1 MEQGHQNPLGGLSMD
16 IFKGIRKAERLLDY
30 AWKRHK
36 VLLSNLANADT
47 PGYRRRDV
55 EFKREVDFFKLKR
68 TDPRHIKP
76 ERERTFRVF
85 EVKKPLRGNDKN
97 NVSIEEEMAKLSQNR
112 IAYEVYMR
120 MVSGSI
126 EKLNSVIRSGRR

>member
-1 MEQGHQNPLGGLSMD
+1 MEQGYQNPVGGLSMD
-16 IFKGIRKAERLLDY
+16 LFKGIRKAERLLDY
-30 AWKRHK
+30 TWTRHK

-55 EFKREVDFFKLKR
+55 QFKREVEFFKLR
-68 TDPRHIKP
+68 TTNPRHITPKEHKP
-76 ERERTFRVF
+76 IRVF
-85 EVKKPLRGNDKN
+85 EVKKPLKGNDKN

-126 EKLNSVIRSGRR
+126 DKLNNVIKGGRR